1 MELSAGQSDRQRRFL
16 LCLVNFL
23 QGAAGATITFHVLFL
38 KTHGMSPS
46 LVGIVMAINSLLGA
60 LSPPIW
66 GVIADRIRSKYRIFI
81 YTVLGTAIA
90 CAFVPTSAYISIGGI
105 LLTSAMIPMLNFF
118 RMPSQAV
125 LDATAVTASTM
136 VKGMEYSNV
145 RYWLSIGWT
154 LMCFAYSP
162 LIDLFGISF
171 PYYGSVFIM
180 VALLLCSKTMKQY
193 DVVTQNKHEPKQRL
207 QFSLLFKNYYLMV
220 FLIINILLRIPG
232 NCGQFAAYMLA
243 LVGANTSLVGT
254 ISGIRVCGEIVVL
267 LLAPRIRRFVPMPM
281 MFVLAMICSLAEL
294 LSYQFV
300 SNFAGVAIASA
311 FGGAYNG
318 FTLATGYNYVSN
330 LSPPEL
336 RTTSISLYTMGTA
349 VAGVVVYFLGGQI
362 ITYQG
367 VRSLYLYAAGC
378 IVLWF
383 VLFISSHIF
392 GEKILKKKPQIPLL
406 HRM

>member
-145 RYWLSIGWT
+145 RYWPVHRLD
-154 LMCFAYSP
+154 A
-162 LIDLFGISF
+162 D
-171 PYYGSVFIM
+171 V
-180 VALLLCSKTMKQY
+180 LC
-193 DVVTQNKHEPKQRL
+193 V
-207 QFSLLFKNYYLMV
+207 
-220 FLIINILLRIPG
+220 
-232 NCGQFAAYMLA
+232 
-243 LVGANTSLVGT
+243 
-254 ISGIRVCGEIVVL
+254 
-267 LLAPRIRRFVPMPM
+267 
-281 MFVLAMICSLAEL
+281 
-294 LSYQFV
+294 
-300 SNFAGVAIASA
+300 
-311 FGGAYNG
+311 
-318 FTLATGYNYVSN
+318 
-330 LSPPEL
+330 
-336 RTTSISLYTMGTA
+336 
-349 VAGVVVYFLGGQI
+349 
-362 ITYQG
+362 
-367 VRSLYLYAAGC
+367 
-378 IVLWF
+378 
-383 VLFISSHIF
+383 
-392 GEKILKKKPQIPLL
+392 
-406 HRM
+406 